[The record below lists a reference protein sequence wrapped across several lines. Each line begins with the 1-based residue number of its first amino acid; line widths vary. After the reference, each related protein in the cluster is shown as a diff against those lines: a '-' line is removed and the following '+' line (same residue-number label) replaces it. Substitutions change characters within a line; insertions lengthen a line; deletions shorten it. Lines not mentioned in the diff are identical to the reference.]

1 MRGYLKTAAMQMT
14 GGVDG
19 GIALVLGTYLLRFL
33 RVVVLLA
40 LWRVILSAK
49 GGASGMS
56 MDAVLTYTLI
66 SAAFEDQLSCRTDL
80 SNDLDC
86 GGITTRFLRPIGIF
100 GQYASEMFGNWGL
113 PFLLFSIPILIISPL
128 LGVSPLPASLN
139 SGLWFVVSLVFA
151 ISVGLAIEFIFS
163 GLMVILGLNA
173 HNTSRIKYAVSILL
187 SGALIPLALL
197 PWGLGQIFGWLPF
210 AAMASTPL
218 KIFTGSGN
226 ALLLIAMQVGWSVIL
241 WPIAYL
247 LWGLGRER
255 MVSYGG

>member
-14 GGVDG
+14 GGMDG
-19 GIALVLGTYLLRFL
+19 GIALMLGTYLLRFL

-56 MDAVLTYTLI
+56 MDTVLTYTLI
-66 SAAFEDQLSCRTDL
+66 SSAFTDQLNCRTDL
-80 SNDLDC
+80 ANDLDC
-86 GGITTRFLRPIGIF
+86 GGITTRFLRPMGIF
-100 GQYASEMFGNWGL
+100 GQYASQMFGNWGL

-128 LGVSPLPASLN
+128 LGVSPLPASLQ
-139 SGLWFVVSLVFA
+139 SGLWFMVSLILAV
-151 ISVGLAIEFIFS
+151 SVGLAIDFIFS
-163 GLMVILGLNA
+163 ALMIILGLNVYSTNRV
-173 HNTSRIKYAVSILL
+173 HRAVSILF
-187 SGALIPLALL
+187 SGILIPLALL

-218 KIFTGSGN
+218 KIFTGAGN
-226 ALLLIAMQVGWSVIL
+226 APLMIAVQVGWSIVL
-241 WPIAYL
+241 WPVAYM